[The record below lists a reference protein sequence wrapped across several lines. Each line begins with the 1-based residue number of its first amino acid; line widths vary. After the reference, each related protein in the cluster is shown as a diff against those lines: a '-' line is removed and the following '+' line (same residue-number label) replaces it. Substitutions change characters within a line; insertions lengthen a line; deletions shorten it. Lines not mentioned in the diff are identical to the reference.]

1 MKNGVIRALAAASVW
16 GAIGL
21 AAGRADASPTSR
33 AGTQDGYALAYDL
46 RFAECYDA
54 FERAA
59 KADPLDP
66 APRRAI
72 AAVTWI
78 EILFAQGVATFEA
91 FTGELSKKDIV
102 RPATPPLLASRFHDA
117 IAQARTLADQQLA
130 RGDNADAHYQVGAT
144 AAVAALYRA
153 TVEGRTLGAFSEGR
167 RAVAAMER
175 ARERDRGKRE
185 TALILGMSQYTVST
199 MAWPAR
205 MMAKFSGLSG
215 DRGAGLALLREAATP
230 GTETEADALLLL
242 MIVDHREGRPADAL
256 ERLKQLQRLHPRN
269 RLLWLNNGASALAAN
284 RPAEAEQALSQG
296 ITARDWSAEPEVLG
310 ERAMWFAHRGA
321 ARAQLHRGAE
331 ALADLQQGLASN
343 PRDWVRGRIHSQLG
357 DLALTAGD
365 RMAARLQFESAL
377 SYSERGGD
385 AVAVA
390 ETRRK
395 LSALKR

>member
-1 MKNGVIRALAAASVW
+1 MKHGVIRIVAAASVC
-16 GAIGL
+16 AAAGL
-21 AAGRADASPTSR
+21 AGGRADASPASR
-33 AGTQDGYALAYDL
+33 ARTQDAYALAYDL

-54 FERAA
+54 LEQAA

-102 RPATPPLLASRFHDA
+102 RPATPPLLASRFRDA
-117 IAQARTLADQQLA
+117 IAQAKALADQQLA
-130 RGDNADAHYQVGAT
+130 RADSPDAHYQVGTT

-175 ARERDRGKRE
+175 ARGRDGGRRE
-185 TALILGMSQYTVST
+185 TALILGMSQYAVST

-205 MMAKFSGLSG
+205 MMARLSGLSG
-215 DRGAGLALLREAATP
+215 DRAAGLALLKEAAMP
-230 GTETEADALLLL
+230 GTETESDALLLL

-269 RLLWLNNGASALAAN
+269 RLLWLNQGASALAAHQ
-284 RPAEAEQALSQG
+284 PADAERALSQG
-296 ITARDWSAEPEVLG
+296 IMGKGWEAEPAVLG
-310 ERAMWFAHRGA
+310 ESAMWFAHRGA
-321 ARAQLHRGAE
+321 ARAQLHRSAE
-331 ALADLQQGLASN
+331 AAADLQQGLALN
-343 PRDWVRGRIHSQLG
+343 PRDWVRGRIHRELG
-357 DLALTAGD
+357 DLALSAGD
-365 RMAARLQFESAL
+365 RNEAKRQFEEAL
-377 SYSERGGD
+377 RFSERGGD

-395 LSALKR
+395 LSAVKR